1 MFLMFSSDSIY
12 MPSKS
17 IKKKLRIGWFTFT
30 CSEDSSIILLELFN
44 EHYFEWKE
52 KIEFAHCK
60 MIKSKNDQTGLDV
73 AFVEGAISTDT
84 EKKKLLEIRKN
95 AKKLVA
101 VGACACTGMPSSQRN
116 NFDDKAKEEITPFLK
131 QHGLWGKVL
140 TVKDV
145 VPIDDSVPGCP
156 MDGKMFVSL
165 LDRYFVDF
173 GIVN

>member
-1 MFLMFSSDSIY
+1 
-12 MPSKS
+12 MPSKVK
-17 IKKKLRIGWFTFT
+17 KKKLRIGWFTFT
-30 CSEDSSIILLELFN
+30 CSEDSSIILLELLN

-52 KIEFAHCK
+52 RIDFAHCK
-60 MIKSKNDQTGLDV
+60 MLKSKNDSTNLDV

-84 EKKKLLEIRKN
+84 EKKKLSEIRKN

-116 NFDDKAKEEITPFLK
+116 NFDEKTKNEIEDFLR
-131 QHGLWGKVL
+131 QHSLWSNVL

-145 VPIDDSVPGCP
+145 VNADDSLPGCP

-165 LDRYFVDF
+165 IDRYFVEF
-173 GIVN
+173 GVV